1 MASDPQDMAVL
12 ATQVVVCSESDPNVT
27 YLVQLPYCPCKDF
40 RYRRSNPEKYPDSP
54 FCKHIRQAPAQS
66 GPAPEQVTYHRLT
79 RQRAVTLLSS
89 AFLAA
94 DLANRLLLAACG
106 ADGICVT
113 VRITNGDVLV
123 KYDSE
128 ARRYTVTLPAAQPVE
143 LPANWPTELRG

>member
-94 DLANRLLLAACG
+94 DLANRLTWLTGCCWPRAAQTASALPC
-106 ADGICVT
+106 A
-113 VRITNGDVLV
+113 LP
-123 KYDSE
+123 
-128 ARRYTVTLPAAQPVE
+128 TVTC
-143 LPANWPTELRG
+143 W